1 MSSDN
6 SIIEQKYKAW
16 LGTPARFRPPGITTP
31 KQFAAKFD
39 VDMETLELWQLRPRF
54 WDDVFASAR
63 TVIGTEL
70 SSIMESLLVRAQ
82 GGSVQ
87 AIKLCLDLLGVHA
100 DTLELKHTF
109 QDDQLVLI
117 YGNKEIPEEIE
128 R

>member
-1 MSSDN
+1 MSSEI
-6 SIIEQKYKAW
+6 STIEEKYKAW
-16 LGTPARFRPPGITTP
+16 LGTPQRMRPAGITTQ

-39 VDMETLELWQLRPRF
+39 LDLETLELWQLRPRF
-54 WDDVFASAR
+54 WDDVFATAR
-63 TVIGTEL
+63 GIIGSEL
-70 SSIMESLLVRAQ
+70 ASVMESLLVRAQ

-117 YGNKEIPEEIE
+117 YGNKQIPEEVE
-128 R
+128 E